1 MHRSDQPLGVELGR
15 LEGCRRSPHKEMGP
29 VESPCTF
36 ASILPRIQDSVLT
49 SGPKRRFSAQVFAYA
64 VPIIAFLLVIMLSVG
79 AAQAINRWLQ
89 RCARPTWSGVFFWY
103 LFRVYARLVHRT
115 RYRGLERVPSLNHG
129 PIIIVANHT
138 GGADPF
144 LIQAACPF
152 EVRWMMLRE
161 INEGITKWFTEY
173 GRIILVERNG
183 RDFSS
188 TREALRH
195 LHAGGAI
202 GIFAEGGIER
212 PAEVLRK
219 FQSGVGFL
227 VRRSGAIVVP
237 VWISGTPRVNVAF
250 QAVVRRSHARVQ
262 FSQPMRFDKES
273 DAEAITRAIRDRIAE
288 MSGWPATEVDAT
300 EPLDV
305 DRVPTLAT
313 A

>member
-1 MHRSDQPLGVELGR
+1 VLAS
-15 LEGCRRSPHKEMGP
+15 
-29 VESPCTF
+29 
-36 ASILPRIQDSVLT
+36 AISIL
-49 SGPKRRFSAQVFAYA
+49 
-64 VPIIAFLLVIMLSVG
+64 AFLLVIMLSVA
-79 AAQAINRWLQ
+79 AAQAISAWRQ

-115 RYRGLERVPSLNHG
+115 RYHGLDSIPTRDGG

-161 INEGITKWFTEY
+161 MNEGITRWFTEY

-183 RDFSS
+183 RDFAS

-195 LHAGGAI
+195 LHAGGVI

-212 PAEVLRK
+212 PPEMLRK

-227 VRRSGAIVVP
+227 VRRSGATVIP
-237 VWISGTPRVNVAF
+237 VWISGTPKVNVAF
-250 QAVVRRSHARVQ
+250 HAVVRRSHARVQ
-262 FSQPMRFDKES
+262 FSQPMRFDKS
-273 DAEAITRAIRDRIAE
+273 MDAEAITLAIRDRIAT
-288 MSGWPATEVDAT
+288 MSGWPATEVDAHM
-300 EPLDV
+300 PLGA
-305 DRVPTLAT
+305 DRVQVVAPA
-313 A
+313 